1 MVADVNKNRNV
12 YIMKTLKIL
21 LGIFLTLGIVDC
33 ILFKSILSFSLILTI
48 TVILLFCVRA
58 NRKNGQDELLD
69 NLNVSWFIIC
79 ELIPLLY
86 KLVHNINVF
95 EKFELDR
102 IINFTLLGPMILLV
116 LTAFGLIRVKYN
128 ENT

>member
-1 MVADVNKNRNV
+1 
-12 YIMKTLKIL
+12 MKTLKIL

-48 TVILLFCVRA
+48 TVMLLFCVRA

-69 NLNVSWFIIC
+69 NLNMSWFIIC
-79 ELIPLLY
+79 ESIPLWY
-86 KLVHNINVF
+86 KFVYNINVF

-128 ENT
+128 ENI